1 MGKIVNLADFR
12 KKRNITEEKNT
23 KKELEIPK
31 IYIVK
36 ERKGEYNVLVKKEGK
51 ITPFNSEP
59 IPKLSIAIYAA
70 SYCKDQLS
78 EYMGI
83 NLSTDIILF
92 DEKCSK
98 ELDS

>member
-1 MGKIVNLADFR
+1 MGKVVNLADFKKKVSQREETTR
-12 KKRNITEEKNT
+12 KEP
-23 KKELEIPK
+23 ELPA

-36 ERKGEYNVLVKKEGK
+36 QKRGEYDVVVKKDGK
-51 ITPFNSEP
+51 LTNFNTAP

-78 EYMGI
+78 EYMGF

-98 ELDS
+98 ELNS